1 MQLIASCKEPRKFP
15 QILNQRQPELK
26 YRVIKNTI
34 NKFNNGDKKLIT
46 PKWYFEERKAVAMNL
61 PFSNKN
67 EHFEN
72 DGLEEVKVL

>member
-1 MQLIASCKEPRKFP
+1 MSSNFKSETARIKGNF
-15 QILNQRQPELK
+15 LK
-26 YRVIKNTI
+26 AGSPHRVIKNTI